1 MGVSPFR
8 NREVCDQGVKRRIHL
23 AVIEVVARVLHGRF
37 TRASLVNQRLE
48 CSDRVM
54 RLLVLRLAL
63 FKGSPRPL
71 VLRLRGLEA
80 CLRKPQLRT
89 RLLQRF
95 RLRDLR
101 RFCTIHLI
109 DGDELLCQKRLK
121 TVQVV
126 AGVRPLCFCPAYSLL
141 RIGHIRPRLL
151 DGRRASRS
159 EEHTSEL
166 QSRSDIVCR
175 LLLEKKKNKNKN
187 RHNQK
192 KKKIK

>member
-8 NREVCDQGVKRRIHL
+8 NREVCDPGIKRRIHL
-23 AVIEVVARVLHGRF
+23 AVVEVVARVLHGRF

-95 RLRDLR
+95 RLRDFR
-101 RFCTIHLI
+101 RFCTSHLI
-109 DGDELLCQKRLK
+109 DGYECRCPKRLN
-121 TVQVV
+121 TSLVSAAVT
-126 AGVRPLCFCPAYSLL
+126 PLTF
-141 RIGHIRPRLL
+141 
-151 DGRRASRS
+151 
-159 EEHTSEL
+159 
-166 QSRSDIVCR
+166 
-175 LLLEKKKNKNKN
+175 
-187 RHNQK
+187 
-192 KKKIK
+192 